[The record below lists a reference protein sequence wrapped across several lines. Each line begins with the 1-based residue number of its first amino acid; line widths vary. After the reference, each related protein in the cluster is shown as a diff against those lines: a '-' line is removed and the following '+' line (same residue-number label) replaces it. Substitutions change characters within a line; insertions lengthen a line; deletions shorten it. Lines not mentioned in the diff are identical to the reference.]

1 MPGEHLAPSRTCD
14 VTLVTSLPMITARA
28 RWYSRIAW
36 YWLTLR
42 RGTRPR
48 RAVRRCV
55 LASAHYVLAR
65 PRLKRPAHALVRQA
79 PLIERHLRVLVRP
92 TLVPV
97 RLGGRRREVQAMLV
111 KALERRAAN
120 AS

>member
-1 MPGEHLAPSRTCD
+1 MA
-14 VTLVTSLPMITARA
+14 TSVQMFTGRA

-36 YWLTLR
+36 SWLTLR

-48 RAVRRCV
+48 RAARRLV
-55 LASAHYVLAR
+55 LVSAHYVLAR
-65 PRLKRPAHALVRQA
+65 PRLRRPAHALVRRA

-97 RLGGRRREVQAMLV
+97 RLGSRRYEVQELLV
-111 KALERRAAN
+111 AALKRTASN
-120 AS
+120 AP